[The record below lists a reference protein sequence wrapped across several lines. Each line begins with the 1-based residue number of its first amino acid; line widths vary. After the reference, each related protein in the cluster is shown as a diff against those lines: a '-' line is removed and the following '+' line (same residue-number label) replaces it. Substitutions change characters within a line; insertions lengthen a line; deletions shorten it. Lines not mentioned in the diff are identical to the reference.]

1 MLSLLWCRLLIVSS
15 ILLCDVADEGS
26 APPASADAKVA
37 AEPSSATQPPT
48 KTEQPPRPA
57 TDQRQP
63 PQRSAYVDKM
73 LQQDRNKDGR
83 LSKEELPA
91 SQHHLWKHDL
101 NDDGL
106 LGPRELAAI
115 EAGTA
120 EDGGRPDAGERP
132 GDGRSGPAGLRGSR
146 RGAGGRGLRGGQRGP
161 QNSGPGSAAGAVDAQ
176 QILRFALT
184 FDVDQDGG
192 LNAAELRKYA
202 NALAA
207 RRARGRRQQGG
218 EDPARRPP
226 QQQSAPA
233 KGLGDPSTKDDP
245 NDPFGGP
252 PVAS

>member
-37 AEPSSATQPPT
+37 AEPSPATQPPT

-57 TDQRQP
+57 PDQRQP

-120 EDGGRPDAGERP
+120 EHGGRPDAGERP
-132 GDGRSGPAGLRGSR
+132 VDGRSGPAGLRGSPSWCR
-146 RGAGGRGLRGGQRGP
+146 RPRLERRTTRAAEFRARLCRWCGGRTAD
-161 QNSGPGSAAGAVDAQ
+161 SA
-176 QILRFALT
+176 ICP
-184 FDVDQDGG
+184 DV
-192 LNAAELRKYA
+192 
-202 NALAA
+202 
-207 RRARGRRQQGG
+207 
-218 EDPARRPP
+218 
-226 QQQSAPA
+226 
-233 KGLGDPSTKDDP
+233 
-245 NDPFGGP
+245 
-252 PVAS
+252 